1 MREIFNKLY
10 GLEKGID
17 EGIKTYKN
25 IVHRKDD
32 EDLRTERAYIRLTK
46 EEKEML
52 KTLAK
57 IRHQNVS
64 DFVRLIIFDAY
75 LNEFIKITN

>member
-1 MREIFNKLY
+1 MREIFPKIY

-25 IVHRKDD
+25 IVYRKDD
-32 EDLRTERAYIRLTK
+32 EDLRNERVYIRLTK
-46 EEKEML
+46 DEKEML
-52 KTLAK
+52 KNLAR

-64 DFVRLIIFDAY
+64 DFVRLVIFDTY
-75 LNEFIKITN
+75 LNEFIKITS